1 MSEIL
6 VLSEEAMTKGKIRV
20 RLDTGLTCIL
30 YRSEQRQI
38 NAYEGSSLTREQY
51 EILVH
56 EILGKRATK
65 RAMHLLEKMDRTEY
79 KLREKLS
86 EGGYPDE
93 AIEDAI
99 GYVKRYHY
107 LDDERYARNYVFLAQ
122 DRKSRKKL
130 SIELYQRGIKKEL
143 IDRILE
149 EEYDAD
155 EEKQICQLLEKRG
168 FDPKICSEKER
179 QKLYQFLLR
188 RGFQSSD
195 ICKVM
200 RMISLDSDM

>member
-99 GYVKRYHY
+99 GYVKSYHY

-168 FDPKICSEKER
+168 FDPKTCSEKER

>member
-38 NAYEGSSLTREQY
+38 NAYEGSSLTWEQY

-149 EEYDAD
+149 AEYDAD

-168 FDPKICSEKER
+168 FDPKTCSEKER

>member
-51 EILVH
+51 EFLVH

-130 SIELYQRGIKKEL
+130 SIELYQRGNKKEL

-155 EEKQICQLLEKRG
+155 EEKQICLLLEKRG
-168 FDPKICSEKER
+168 FDPKTCSEKER

>member
-1 MSEIL
+1 M
-6 VLSEEAMTKGKIRV
+6 
-20 RLDTGLTCIL
+20 
-30 YRSEQRQI
+30 
-38 NAYEGSSLTREQY
+38 
-51 EILVH
+51 
-56 EILGKRATK
+56 
-65 RAMHLLEKMDRTEY
+65 EKMDRTEY

-168 FDPKICSEKER
+168 FDPKTCSEKER

>member
-99 GYVKRYHY
+99 GYVKRYPY

-143 IDRILE
+143 IDQILE
-149 EEYDAD
+149 EEYEAD

-168 FDPKICSEKER
+168 FDPKTCSEKER

>member
-99 GYVKRYHY
+99 GYVKSYHY

-149 EEYDAD
+149 EEYEAD

-168 FDPKICSEKER
+168 FDPKTCSEKER

>member
-6 VLSEEAMTKGKIRV
+6 VLSEEAMTKGNIRV

-149 EEYDAD
+149 EEYEAD

-168 FDPKICSEKER
+168 YDPKTCSEKER

>member
-149 EEYDAD
+149 EESEAD

-168 FDPKICSEKER
+168 FDPKTCSEKER

>member
-1 MSEIL
+1 M

-149 EEYDAD
+149 EEYEAD

-168 FDPKICSEKER
+168 FDPKTCSEKER

>member
-155 EEKQICQLLEKRG
+155 EKKQICQLLEKRG
-168 FDPKICSEKER
+168 FDPKTCSEKER

>member
-6 VLSEEAMTKGKIRV
+6 VLSEEAMSKGKIRV

-38 NAYEGSSLTREQY
+38 NAYEGSSITLEQY

-168 FDPKICSEKER
+168 FDPKTCSEKER

>member
-79 KLREKLS
+79 KLREKLL

-149 EEYDAD
+149 EEYEAD

-168 FDPKICSEKER
+168 FDPKTCSEKER

-200 RMISLDSDM
+200 RMISLDSDI

>member
-6 VLSEEAMTKGKIRV
+6 VLSEEAMTKGKNRV

-149 EEYDAD
+149 EEYEAD

-168 FDPKICSEKER
+168 FDPKTCSEKER

>member
-149 EEYDAD
+149 EEYEAD

>member
-168 FDPKICSEKER
+168 FDPKTCSEKER

>member
-143 IDRILE
+143 INRILE

-168 FDPKICSEKER
+168 FDPKTCSEKER

>member
-149 EEYDAD
+149 EEYEAD
-155 EEKQICQLLEKRG
+155 EKKQICQLLEKRG
-168 FDPKICSEKER
+168 FDPKTCSEKER

>member
-149 EEYDAD
+149 EEYEAD

-168 FDPKICSEKER
+168 FDPKTCSEKES

>member
-56 EILGKRATK
+56 ERLGKRATK

-149 EEYDAD
+149 EEYEAD

-168 FDPKICSEKER
+168 YDPKTCSEKER

>member
-168 FDPKICSEKER
+168 FDPKTCSEKER

-200 RMISLDSDM
+200 SMISLDSDM

>member
-30 YRSEQRQI
+30 DRSEQRQI

-149 EEYDAD
+149 EEYEAD

-168 FDPKICSEKER
+168 YDPKTCSEKER

>member
-6 VLSEEAMTKGKIRV
+6 VLSEEAMTRGKIRV

-149 EEYDAD
+149 EEYEAD

-168 FDPKICSEKER
+168 FDPKTCSEKER

>member
-30 YRSEQRQI
+30 YRSEQRQM

-155 EEKQICQLLEKRG
+155 EKKQICQLLEKRG
-168 FDPKICSEKER
+168 FDPKTCSEKER

>member
-168 FDPKICSEKER
+168 FDPKTCSEKKR

>member
-149 EEYDAD
+149 EEYEAD

-168 FDPKICSEKER
+168 FDPKTCSEKEC

>member
-1 MSEIL
+1 MSGIL

-143 IDRILE
+143 IDQILE
-149 EEYDAD
+149 EEYEAD
-155 EEKQICQLLEKRG
+155 EEKQICQLLERRG
-168 FDPKICSEKER
+168 FDPKTCSEKER

>member
-122 DRKSRKKL
+122 DRKGRKKL

-168 FDPKICSEKER
+168 FDPKTCSEKER

>member
-30 YRSEQRQI
+30 YRSEQRQV

-149 EEYDAD
+149 EEYEAD

-168 FDPKICSEKER
+168 YDPKTCSEKER

>member
-38 NAYEGSSLTREQY
+38 NAYEGSSLTWEQY

-168 FDPKICSEKER
+168 FDPKTCSEKER
-179 QKLYQFLLR
+179 QRLYQFLLR

>member
-6 VLSEEAMTKGKIRV
+6 VLSEEAMTMGKIRV

-168 FDPKICSEKER
+168 FDPKTCSEKER

>member
-38 NAYEGSSLTREQY
+38 NAYEGSSLNREQY

-168 FDPKICSEKER
+168 FDPKTCSEKER

>member
-38 NAYEGSSLTREQY
+38 NVYEGSSLTREQY

-168 FDPKICSEKER
+168 FDPKTCSEKER

>member
-149 EEYDAD
+149 EEYEAD
-155 EEKQICQLLEKRG
+155 EEKQICQLLKKRG
-168 FDPKICSEKER
+168 FDPKTCSEKKR

>member
-79 KLREKLS
+79 KRREKLS

-149 EEYDAD
+149 EEYEAD

-168 FDPKICSEKER
+168 FDPKTCSEKER

>member
-149 EEYDAD
+149 EEYEAD

-168 FDPKICSEKER
+168 YDPKTCSEKER

>member
-168 FDPKICSEKER
+168 FDSKTCSEKER

-200 RMISLDSDM
+200 RMHRVKF

>member
-107 LDDERYARNYVFLAQ
+107 LDDERYARNYVFLAR

-149 EEYDAD
+149 EEYEAD

-168 FDPKICSEKER
+168 FDPKTCSEKER

>member
-38 NAYEGSSLTREQY
+38 NAYEGSGLTREQY

-149 EEYDAD
+149 EEYEVD

-168 FDPKICSEKER
+168 FDPKTCSEKER

>member
-6 VLSEEAMTKGKIRV
+6 VLSEEAMTKGKCRV
-20 RLDTGLTCIL
+20 RMDTGLTCIL

-149 EEYDAD
+149 EEYEAD

-168 FDPKICSEKER
+168 YDPKTCSEKER

>member
-38 NAYEGSSLTREQY
+38 NAYEGSRLTREQY

-168 FDPKICSEKER
+168 FDPKTCSEKER